1 MRVKF
6 TFNIKDKLVL
16 PIHYNHLLQA
26 FIYTNLKDKQL
37 QIKYHDDGF
46 SKGNKKFKMFTFSR
60 INGTFMLDK
69 DKGTITFVSPISFTV
84 SSMTDSFLSSLI
96 QDFVLTKD
104 LYLNGTKLVI
114 QSFEPFSPKIE
125 STIAQIEMLSPLTVY
140 HTENVGGK
148 KFTHYYTPWEDEFEQ
163 LIAINL
169 VDKYKTLHPDSNYQ
183 YSEVSIKPMFYEDM
197 RYQKIIKFKTTVIKG
212 WMGSFLLSAPI
223 DLISQA
229 YFSGIGAKNSEGFG
243 CFKVFGTGET

>member
-1 MRVKF
+1 M
-6 TFNIKDKLVL
+6 
-16 PIHYNHLLQA
+16 QA

-197 RYQKIIKFKTTVIKG
+197 RYQ
-212 WMGSFLLSAPI
+212 
-223 DLISQA
+223 
-229 YFSGIGAKNSEGFG
+229 
-243 CFKVFGTGET
+243 